1 MFKVRVNATSA
12 NVCVGFDV
20 LGIAL
25 ALANEFTFDESNDFE
40 FYGFDEIYCTKENN
54 MVYDSYVK
62 TFEYANKCVIPVKIS
77 FSGEIPVCR
86 GLGSSSSLIVAGV
99 FAANH
104 MMKDILSYEECL
116 NVCTEIEGHPDNV
129 APAIY
134 GGLVASFKS
143 SKGYKSIN
151 YPVSEDLKFITII
164 PPFKLSTH
172 EARSVLPH
180 DLEIS
185 DVVSN
190 LSRIVN
196 VPLALKD
203 GNVELLK
210 ELFVDKIHEPYRGRL
225 IPGYDL
231 IKDVCSK
238 ENVAFAISGSGST
251 MLVIAKDCS
260 IVKKLEKFNYQIKV
274 LKIGSGVVIEEE

>member
-1 MFKVRVNATSA
+1 MFKVKVNATSA

-25 ALANEFTFDESNDFE
+25 DLANEFVFECSDDFK
-40 FYGFDEIYCTKENN
+40 FFGFDEIYCTKENN

-62 TFEYANKCVIPVKIS
+62 TFEYARKPIVPVKIT

-104 MMKDILSYEECL
+104 MMSDALTYEECL
-116 NVCTEIEGHPDNV
+116 NICTEIEGHPDNV

-143 SKGYKSIN
+143 SKGYTSIN
-151 YPVSEDLKFITII
+151 YPVSSDLKFITII

-172 EARSVLPH
+172 EARNVLPH
-180 DLEIS
+180 ELSIS
-185 DVVSN
+185 DIVSN
-190 LSRIVN
+190 MSRIVN
-196 VPLALKD
+196 VPLALKN

-210 ELFVDKIHEPYRGRL
+210 ELFVDKIHEPYRGKL
-225 IPGYDL
+225 IPNYDL
-231 IKDVCSK
+231 IKNICSK
-238 ENVAFAISGSGST
+238 ENVAFSISGSGST
-251 MLVIAKDCS
+251 MLVIARDLS
-260 IVKKLEKFNYQIKV
+260 IIKKLEEFNYQIKV
-274 LKIGSGVVIEEE
+274 LNVGSGVIIEEE